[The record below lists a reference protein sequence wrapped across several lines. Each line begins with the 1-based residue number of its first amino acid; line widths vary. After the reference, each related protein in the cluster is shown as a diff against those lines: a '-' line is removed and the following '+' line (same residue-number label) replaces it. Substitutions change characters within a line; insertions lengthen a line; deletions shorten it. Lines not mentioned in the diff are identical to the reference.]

1 MENIELKQSIKIFLE
16 NWDNSFFELD
26 RLYRNVEFSRK
37 EDEKDFKNFLEFYDE
52 ALQARQR
59 LVQRYFEKLQ

>member
-37 EDEKDFKNFLEFYDE
+37 EDEKDFKDFLEFYDD
-52 ALQARQR
+52 ALEARQW
-59 LVQRYFEKLQ
+59 LVQHYLEKLQ